1 MFCINCGSDINE
13 NDKVCPNCGHVIGTA
28 VHSYSSQVNENKIA
42 SLEIRVKAFVSDMG
56 IMLILFLALSIFL
69 WGMAVYVW
77 PVAVI
82 AYFTVTVT
90 GRHSATW
97 GMASKGLKVVNA
109 KDGGRI
115 SALTAFF
122 RAILTILFAFTL
134 IFLIRN
140 KEGRQLNDILT
151 GTMVIENNM

>member
-28 VHSYSSQVNENKIA
+28 ANSNASQINENKIA
-42 SLEIRVKAFVSDMG
+42 SLELRIKAFISDMG

-69 WGMAVYVW
+69 WGLAKYVW

-82 AYFTVTVT
+82 AYFTVTVA

-97 GMASKGLKVVNA
+97 GMASKGIKVINA
-109 KDGGRI
+109 KDGGRV
-115 SALTAFF
+115 STGVSLL
-122 RAILTILFAFTL
+122 RAVLTIVFAVTL
-134 IFLIRN
+134 LFLIRN
-140 KEGRQLNDILT
+140 KEGRRLNDILT
-151 GTMVIENNM
+151 GTMVVENII